1 MMRKRWRSR
10 RRRKPPSGKR
20 KMWLIILLV
29 AVFCLMQGFAYVD
42 KKMKP
47 PIMHLA
53 KIRVKQIATEAIN
66 KAITAQV
73 AEGKS
78 TEGLIDWK
86 TDTAGK
92 VSGFM
97 LNYDEHMRITASTM
111 NIVQSTLQNVHM
123 LKEKIPLGQALGSP
137 VLASF
142 GPNIPVRI
150 EPQGAVKVD
159 LNTRQQNAGINM
171 ILVEV
176 YIHIIAE
183 VAVVVPFDMEPETVD
198 TEIPISYLLVV
209 GDVPMYYY
217 DNQGK
222 PVGSNGSSAPSI
234 ALPSGQAG
242 VSGGTGVTPNPSGPN
257 QQQTPGGNMQGDE
270 LELEPDLTGENG
282 GLPLDTDVNH

>member
-1 MMRKRWRSR
+1 
-10 RRRKPPSGKR
+10 
-20 KMWLIILLV
+20 
-29 AVFCLMQGFAYVD
+29 
-42 KKMKP
+42 MKP

-73 AEGKS
+73 AEGKT

-86 TDTAGK
+86 TDTKGK

-97 LNYDEHMRITASTM
+97 LNYNEHMRITASTM
-111 NIVQSTLQNVHM
+111 NVVQSTLQNVHM

-142 GPNIPVRI
+142 GPSIPVRI

-222 PVGSNGSSAPSI
+222 PVGSNGSNAPAI
-234 ALPSGQAG
+234 ALPSGQSG
-242 VSGGTGVTPNPSGPN
+242 VSSGGSGHTGTENGTGSNGGNSAGGTSGSLQVQPQAP
-257 QQQTPGGNMQGDE
+257 QQAPGSSTQSNGLE
-270 LELEPDLTGENG
+270 LELDPPDLNG
-282 GLPLDTDVNH
+282 NASSGQSGHP